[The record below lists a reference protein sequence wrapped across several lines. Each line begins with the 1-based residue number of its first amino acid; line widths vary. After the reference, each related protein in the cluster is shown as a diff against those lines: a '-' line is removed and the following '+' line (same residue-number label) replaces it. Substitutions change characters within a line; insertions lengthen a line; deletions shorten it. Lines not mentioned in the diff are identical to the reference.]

1 MKRFHFPLI
10 LGLLLAIGAVCN
22 LVARGHWGEVPESHL
37 SITPI
42 VARNGVPGEQ
52 RKLWL
57 QQPGKGSAAANK
69 QKLRRLRAQRD
80 SLNQLIRTV
89 EQQKPTSST
98 KKKLAKL
105 QAERDRLANNIRQLL
120 KGGGRQSSNKAAPSK
135 QGTTSAQKPTS
146 ATPAT
151 IPSKKAT
158 GGKGDKIEQI
168 ISKLSDKEQ
177 RSTATNR
184 PTTGPP
190 RKPATAPPKKP
201 TATPPPAR
209 SPATSS
215 AESPTV
221 LRWPVE
227 SRTVLLEY
235 GERYNPQTNTVT
247 INPGIN
253 IRTSNDGEVSSAESG
268 SVSMVTWMPSY
279 RTVVIV
285 DHGGG
290 CRTVYANL
298 ASAVVKRGSKLRRGD
313 RIGIAS
319 KSKEGRYLHF
329 QVWKERQRMNPMTML
344 R

>member
-10 LGLLLAIGAVCN
+10 LGLLLAIGAVCS
-22 LVARGHWGEVPESHL
+22 LVARGHWGEVPKPHL

-42 VARNGVPGEQ
+42 VARNGIPGEQ
-52 RKLWL
+52 RTLWL

-80 SLNQLIRTV
+80 SLNQRIRTV
-89 EQQKPTSST
+89 EQQKPTSRS

-120 KGGGRQSSNKAAPSK
+120 KEGGRQSSNKAGSSK
-135 QGTTSAQKPTS
+135 QGTTAAQKPTS

-158 GGKGDKIEQI
+158 GGKGDNIEQI
-168 ISKLSDKEQ
+168 ISKLSNKEQ
-177 RSTATNR
+177 RSAATNR

-190 RKPATAPPKKP
+190 RKPAT
-201 TATPPPAR
+201 TPPPAR
-209 SPATSS
+209 SSATSS
-215 AESPTV
+215 SESPTV

-253 IRTSNDGEVSSAESG
+253 IRTGNDGEVSSAESG
-268 SVSMVTWMPSY
+268 SVSMVTWMPRY

-329 QVWKERQRMNPMTML
+329 QVWKERQRMNPMIML